1 MCNLLNCFE
10 YQRKEPVA
18 VYGSGREKKPEKRCR
33 VGRKELHGIKMKKI
47 NPVSRLLGIRGFLK
61 LDMPVLRNLL

>member
-1 MCNLLNCFE
+1 MS
-10 YQRKEPVA
+10 KEPVA
-18 VYGSGREKKPEKRCR
+18 VYGSGREKKPEKWCR
-33 VGRKELHGIKMKKI
+33 VGRKELHGIKMKI

>member
-1 MCNLLNCFE
+1 MEVGETSL
-10 YQRKEPVA
+10 K
-18 VYGSGREKKPEKRCR
+18 KRCR

-47 NPVSRLLGIRGFLK
+47 NPVNRLVRIRGFLK